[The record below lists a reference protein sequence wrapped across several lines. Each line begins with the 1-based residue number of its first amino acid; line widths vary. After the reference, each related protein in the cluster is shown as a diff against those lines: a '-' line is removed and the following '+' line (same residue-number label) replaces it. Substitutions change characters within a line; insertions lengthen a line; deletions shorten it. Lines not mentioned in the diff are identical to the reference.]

1 MRTQSLDTSPAF
13 EQIQIAHTRTFS
25 AARKFASTR
34 SWTHSIT
41 SANLHCSSESSDK
54 NWEHDQAVS
63 FVAREYGEPLASLF
77 LTALQQHPEWR
88 LQASDI
94 QEALLPL
101 LNIAEHLDIHA
112 LLIGSVASSIYGFP
126 RSVHDLDI
134 VADFST
140 DHSEFLLE
148 QLAHNY
154 VFDPDVVSVAL
165 QQQTSF
171 SMLHLSQ
178 LININV
184 FLPSTVFDNML
195 VERRQA
201 QELIEGRAPLF
212 VASAEDVTLLTLLQY
227 HAQGATA
234 DDQWNDILGILK
246 VQAPTVDCGY
256 LERQATA
263 LGIEALLSQAL
274 IDAGIRDDVPS
285 FTL

>member
-63 FVAREYGEPLASLF
+63 FISREYGEPLASLF
-77 LTALQQHPEWR
+77 LAALQQHPEWR

-101 LNIAEHLDIHA
+101 LTIAEHLDVPA

-140 DHSEFLLE
+140 DHSDFLLE

-154 VFDPDVVSVAL
+154 VFDPNVVSIAL

-178 LININV
+178 LIKVDV
-184 FLPSTVFDNML
+184 FLPSTVFDTML

-201 QELIEGRAPLF
+201 QELIEGRRPLF

-227 HAQGATA
+227 HAQGANA
-234 DDQWNDILGILK
+234 DDRWNDILGMLK
-246 VQAPTVDCGY
+246 VQAPTVDCVY
-256 LERQATA
+256 LERQATE

-274 IDAGIRDDVPS
+274 IDAGLRDDVPS
-285 FTL
+285 LTL